1 MYFGKP
7 LSKSGIS
14 KAIVPLLVGCVCLGF
29 LVVLYLQLPD
39 RGSAEE
45 TEEAICQEVGKSPRQ
60 SRTTPETETRLAQV
74 EESESPSN
82 SMLFLGNECPDPLEQ
97 SSLSNAECAKAID
110 QHFRNEAAYTI
121 EYFGMVP
128 KESPF
133 TYGEMFNGF
142 KGDRELV
149 VDALLRPE
157 CRLLEGPIRM
167 DLRESCNADAL
178 GRFALLTELCHTA
191 TGGNKWFDPWLRG
204 SKSAY
209 RHKMDELGDF
219 ESNPEKSQSDVEA
232 YYAKVNEIR
241 EGVLKDV
248 WLGSKCP
255 SFTSRDHLFPDEV
268 SRSLVELA
276 RWWDE
281 GTNEVRKNQ
290 LAKYDLPPSVMDS
303 LLWAPYERLAEIAV
317 RLGDTRLVFYDSL
330 ISLLSESNEYRKSKR
345 SLYLWMEQLNVALE
359 VRDSSRERSI
369 ALAARG
375 FVGMRE
381 SGFEAD
387 VVAVARFLCETED
400 SQEPRTVVEDCAS
413 MFRAAELM
421 LDTAEWK
428 ALRMLDEIATVALD
442 QGFFQ

>member
-1 MYFGKP
+1 M
-7 LSKSGIS
+7 
-14 KAIVPLLVGCVCLGF
+14 
-29 LVVLYLQLPD
+29 VVYMQPID
-39 RGSAEE
+39 RGSEDE
-45 TEEAICQEVGKSPRQ
+45 TEEILYQEIDKSHRQ
-60 SRTTPETETRLAQV
+60 SRTTPETETRLAQLD
-74 EESESPSN
+74 ESESPSN
-82 SMLFLGNECPDPLEQ
+82 GMLLLGDECPDPLEQ
-97 SSLSNAECAKAID
+97 SSLSNAECLKAID
-110 QHFRNEAAYTI
+110 QHFRSEAAYTI

-133 TYGEMFNGF
+133 TFGEMFDGYEN
-142 KGDRELV
+142 DRELV

-167 DLRESCNADAL
+167 DLRESCNADAF
-178 GRFALLTELCHTA
+178 GRFTLLTELCHTA
-191 TGGNKWFDPWLRG
+191 TGGDKWFDPWLKG
-204 SKSAY
+204 SKSPY

-219 ESNPEKSQSDVEA
+219 ESNPGESQSDVEA
-232 YYAKVNEIR
+232 YFAKVNEIR
-241 EGVLKDV
+241 EEVLKDV

-255 SFTSRDHLFPDEV
+255 SFSSGDHLFPDEV

-281 GTNEVRKNQ
+281 GTKEVRKNQ
-290 LAKYDLPPSVMDS
+290 LAKYDVPPSVMDS
-303 LLWAPYERLAEIAV
+303 LQWAPYERLAEIAV

-375 FVGMRE
+375 LVGMRE
-381 SGFEAD
+381 SGFDAD
-387 VVAVARFLCETED
+387 VAAVARFLCETED
-400 SQEPRTVVEDCAS
+400 SQETRTVVEDCAS
-413 MFRAAELM
+413 TFRAAELM